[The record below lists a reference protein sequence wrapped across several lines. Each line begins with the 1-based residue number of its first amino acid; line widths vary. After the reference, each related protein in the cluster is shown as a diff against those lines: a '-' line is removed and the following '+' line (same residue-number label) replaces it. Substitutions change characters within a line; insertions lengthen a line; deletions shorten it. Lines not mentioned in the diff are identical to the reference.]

1 MWLLD
6 PSLHHLN
13 HGSFGAVPRPV
24 LMAQDAWRQRFERD
38 PVGFVDG
45 QLFAALDEA
54 RAVWGQVLGADP
66 AGVVMLRNTT
76 AGVGAV
82 LSSVLPTAPPGST
95 VVITDHAYNA
105 TRIAIEVEAQRHGL
119 RVVTASIPFPL
130 ESPGQV
136 SSAVLDRVDETTAL
150 VVLDLVTSPTALRLP
165 VEQVVAEL
173 GDDVPVLV
181 DAAHGP
187 GMVAMSTDEL
197 GAAFVVAN
205 GHKWLCAPR
214 GCAAMAV
221 RADWRDRVRPLVIS
235 HGWEDGFAPQRS
247 RLHATFDWTG
257 TDDPSP
263 WLCLS
268 DAVATV
274 SAMHPDGLAG
284 VREANRSLA
293 LQARD
298 RLCEALGIEPPAPE
312 AMLGSMASV
321 PLPGETPTMLD
332 PLGERLR
339 EHGFVVGAFGGPRR
353 TLRISAHRYNR
364 LEEYVELAELL
375 PTLL

>member
-24 LMAQDAWRQRFERD
+24 LLAQDAWRQRFERD
-38 PVGFVDG
+38 PVGFVEGD
-45 QLFAALDEA
+45 LLPALDEV
-54 RAVWGQVLGADP
+54 RAIWGQVLGADP
-66 AGVVMLRNTT
+66 AGVVMVRNTT

-82 LSSVLPTAPPGST
+82 LRSVLPDAPAGSS

-105 TRIAIEVEAQRHGL
+105 TRIAAEVEAQKHGL
-119 RVVTASIPFPL
+119 RVVTARIPFPL
-130 ESPGQV
+130 ESPDQV
-136 SSAVLDRVDETTAL
+136 TRAVLDRVDATTAL
-150 VVLDLVTSPTALRLP
+150 VVLDLVTSPTSLRLP

-173 GDDVPVLV
+173 GADVAVLV

-187 GMVAMSTDEL
+187 GMVEMDADAM

-214 GCAAMAV
+214 GCAAVAV
-221 RADWRDRVRPLVIS
+221 RPDWRDRVRPLVIS

-263 WLCLS
+263 WLCLG

-274 SAMHPDGLAG
+274 SAMHPGGLAG
-284 VREANRSLA
+284 VREANRELA

-298 RLCEALGIEPPAPE
+298 LLCDALGIEPPAPDS
-312 AMLGSMASV
+312 MLGSMASV
-321 PLPGETPTMLD
+321 PLPGQTPTMID
-332 PLGERLR
+332 PLGARLR
-339 EHGFVVGAFGGPRR
+339 EDGFVVGAFGGPRR
-353 TLRISAHRYNR
+353 TLRVSAHQYNR
-364 LEEYVELAELL
+364 LDEYAELAELL